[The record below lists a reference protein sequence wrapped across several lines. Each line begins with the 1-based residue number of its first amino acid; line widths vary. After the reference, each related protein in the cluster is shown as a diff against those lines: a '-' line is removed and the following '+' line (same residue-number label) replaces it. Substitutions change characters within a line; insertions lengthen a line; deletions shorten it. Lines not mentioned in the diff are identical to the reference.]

1 MTARIP
7 SPNAC
12 RHCGLDR
19 RGHAQQWTTDAGW
32 HTWTQPTQDQILA
45 RMRARRAATKES

>member
-12 RHCGLDR
+12 RHCGLDQ
-19 RGHAQQWTTDAGW
+19 RGHAQQWTTFAGW
-32 HTWTQPTQDQILA
+32 HTWAQPTQDQILA
-45 RMRARRAATKES
+45 RMRARRAATKEN